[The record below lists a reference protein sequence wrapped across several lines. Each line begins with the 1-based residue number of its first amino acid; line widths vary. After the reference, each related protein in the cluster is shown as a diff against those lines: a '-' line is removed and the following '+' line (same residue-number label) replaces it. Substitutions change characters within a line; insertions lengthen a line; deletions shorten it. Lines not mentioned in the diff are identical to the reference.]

1 MYISCTLNVCT
12 VAPTGVITE
21 FKNITYVSPDCVST
35 TLTLIILSLSFSFGI
50 LGNLSY
56 LSVFSIS
63 ACLSSLLLASCF
75 IPLAGIII
83 SRIIKSKILFL
94 TYFNSFYSIWYLCN
108 LYPSNSPYLR
118 IMVLIFSSSS
128 TTSKLYIFNLLFY
141 KIISRYL

>member
-83 SRIIKSKILFL
+83 SRIIKSKSCFLHTSIASIPFDTSVIYILQIRHIYGLWFL
-94 TYFNSFYSIWYLCN
+94 SSLHHLRPVNYTSLTSFSI
-108 LYPSNSPYLR
+108 
-118 IMVLIFSSSS
+118 
-128 TTSKLYIFNLLFY
+128 KL
-141 KIISRYL
+141 